1 MFAPTAFVL
10 MNTSVGSEK
19 DVLRELHKVE
29 GIEEAFTLYGAY
41 DIIARVESE
50 SMEHLKQTITWNI
63 RKMDNVKTTI
73 TMIVDAKKGVSSTL

>member
-1 MFAPTAFVL
+1 
-10 MNTSVGSEK
+10 MNTEVGSEQ

-29 GIEEAFTLYGAY
+29 GIEEAFALYGAY

-63 RKMDNVKTTI
+63 RKLDNVRTTI
-73 TMIVDAKKGVSSTL
+73 TMIVDPNKGANQPWRLGKNGAL